1 MSAGT
6 MAGEGLVARGI
17 TRRYGGF
24 NALEKVDL
32 TVAPAER
39 HALIGPNG
47 AGKTTMFH
55 ILGGQVPPSAGT
67 ITLGGEDIT
76 SMPPYRR
83 VALGVARTFQRNN
96 LFFGLTVF
104 ENIRLSVQA
113 HTTAGRNLF
122 RLASV
127 HRGITERAQ
136 QIVEQFALQPLAG
149 KPASEL
155 SYGDQ
160 RKLEIAVALAGKPR
174 VLLVD
179 EPTAGMSPAETAE
192 MVKVLSQMPR
202 EVSLLIVEHDMD
214 VVSALADRVTVLQ
227 NGRLIAAGTWDE
239 VRVNEFVQM
248 AYMGGTRTRVGGNK
262 PGPGKAKGR

>member
-1 MSAGT
+1 MSGT
-6 MAGEGLVARGI
+6 DGLSALNI

-24 NALEKVDL
+24 NALEDVSL
-32 TVAPAER
+32 EVAPAER

-55 ILGGQVPPSAGT
+55 ILGGQVPPSTGR

-76 SMPPYRR
+76 RLPPFRR
-83 VALGVARTFQRNN
+83 AGLGVARTFQRNN
-96 LFFGLTVF
+96 LFFGVSVF

-113 HTTAGRNLF
+113 HTSAGANLF
-122 RLASV
+122 RLAGA
-127 HRGITERAQ
+127 HRGILDRAG
-136 QIVEQFALQPLAG
+136 QIVEQFSLEPLA
-149 KPASEL
+149 KKRASEL

-160 RKLEIAVALAGKPR
+160 RKLEIAVALAGRPR

-202 EVSLLIVEHDMD
+202 DISLVIVEHDMD

-227 NGRLIAAGTWDE
+227 NGKVIAGGTWDE
-239 VRVNEFVQM
+239 IRQNEFVQM
-248 AYMGGTRTRVGGNK
+248 AYMGTRKPKTR
-262 PGPGKAKGR
+262 

>member
-1 MSAGT
+1 MSESS
-6 MAGEGLVARGI
+6 MAGEGLVADKEGLVAVAI

-24 NALEKVDL
+24 NALENVNL

-55 ILGGQVPPSAGT
+55 ILGGQVPPSAGK

-76 SMPPYRR
+76 EMAPYRR

-113 HTTAGRNLF
+113 HTSAGRNLF

-136 QIVEQFALQPLAG
+136 QIIEQFALEPLARR
-149 KPASEL
+149 PASEL

-192 MVKVLSQMPR
+192 MVKVLSLMPR
-202 EVSLLIVEHDMD
+202 DVSLLIVEHDMD

-239 VRVNEFVQM
+239 IRVNESVQM
-248 AYMGGTRTRVGGNK
+248 AYMGNKRGTKR
-262 PGPGKAKGR
+262 PKAR